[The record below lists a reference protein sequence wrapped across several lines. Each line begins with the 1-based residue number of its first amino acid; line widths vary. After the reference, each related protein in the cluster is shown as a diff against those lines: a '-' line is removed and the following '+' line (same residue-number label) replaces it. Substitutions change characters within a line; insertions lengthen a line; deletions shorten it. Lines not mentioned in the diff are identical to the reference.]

1 MALHS
6 KEITRTTAL
15 RKEVIRIACHSK
27 ETSRHT
33 ALSKMEEAIPHSRIM
48 HKVYRMLEVL
58 GGMIMQTV
66 QVTVDHLVASKVKH
80 LGTQG
85 IQLVKVKVTA
95 TPKSAGTSRKGREE
109 VSGLVALHHL
119 DLMANHQHLDL
130 MANHHH
136 LDLMANHHHLDLMA
150 SHHHLDLMANH
161 HHLETMARDLHQHI
175 LEVAEFLV

>member
-6 KEITRTTAL
+6 KEITRTAAL
-15 RKEVIRIACHSK
+15 RKEVIRIARHSK

-58 GGMIMQTV
+58 GGVIMQTV

-80 LGTQG
+80 SSTQG
-85 IQLVKVKVTA
+85 IQLVKVKLT
-95 TPKSAGTSRKGREE
+95 TIPKSTGTSRKDREE

-119 DLMANHQHLDL
+119 DLMANHHQ
-130 MANHHH
+130 
-136 LDLMANHHHLDLMA
+136 
-150 SHHHLDLMANH
+150 LDLMANH
-161 HHLETMARDLHQHI
+161 HHLETMARHLHQHI

>member
-6 KEITRTTAL
+6 KEITRTAAL
-15 RKEVIRIACHSK
+15 RKEVIRIARHSK

-80 LGTQG
+80 ISTQG
-85 IQLVKVKVTA
+85 IQLVKVKLT
-95 TPKSAGTSRKGREE
+95 TIPKSTGTSRKDREE

-119 DLMANHQHLDL
+119 DLMANH
-130 MANHHH
+130 HH
-136 LDLMANHHHLDLMA
+136 LDLMVNHHQ
-150 SHHHLDLMANH
+150 LDLMANH
-161 HHLETMARDLHQHI
+161 HHLETMARHLHQHI

>member
-6 KEITRTTAL
+6 KEITRTAAL
-15 RKEVIRIACHSK
+15 RKEVIRIARHSK

-33 ALSKMEEAIPHSRIM
+33 ALSKMEEAIPHSRIIM

-80 LGTQG
+80 INTQG
-85 IQLVKVKVTA
+85 IQLVKVKLT
-95 TPKSAGTSRKGREE
+95 TIPKRAGTSRKGREE

-119 DLMANHQHLDL
+119 DLMANHHQ
-130 MANHHH
+130 
-136 LDLMANHHHLDLMA
+136 
-150 SHHHLDLMANH
+150 LDLMANH
-161 HHLETMARDLHQHI
+161 HHLETMARHLHHHI
-175 LEVAEFLV
+175 LEVEEFLV